1 MDNQPMTNKPIKKD
15 RQQTEQKILR
25 ALRHILLEQGFPAVG
40 INAIARQAGCD
51 KVLIY
56 RYFSGM
62 EGLLLE
68 FAETTELWWKV
79 DEIITE
85 TAEQIQQQPLQQFLQ
100 LLLNRHLEALQAR
113 PLTLEIMAWEMSA
126 QNSLTVALARTRAER
141 GMALVKTIRVHYQ
154 NPNIDIGGI
163 LGVFGAAINY
173 LIIRTRN
180 SAPQHMAE
188 EWWRLQHTIAQM
200 METHV

>member
-1 MDNQPMTNKPIKKD
+1 MTNKPIKKG
-15 RQQTEQKILR
+15 RLQTEQKILQ
-25 ALRHILLEQGFPAVG
+25 ALGQVLLEQGFPAVG
-40 INAIARQAGCD
+40 INAVARQAGCD

-56 RYFSGM
+56 RYFNGL
-62 EGLLLE
+62 EGLLQA
-68 FAETTELWWKV
+68 FAETTELWWEL

-85 TAEQIQQQPLQQFLQ
+85 TAEQISQQPLQQFLQ
-100 LLLNRHLEALQAR
+100 VLLKRHVEALQAR

-126 QNSLTVALARTRAER
+126 QNNLTVALARTRAER
-141 GMALVKTIRVHYQ
+141 GMALVKTIRAHYR

-180 SAPQHMAE
+180 SAPQHMTE

>member
-1 MDNQPMTNKPIKKD
+1 MTNKPLNKSRRK
-15 RQQTEQKILR
+15 TEQNILH
-25 ALRHILLEQGFPAVG
+25 ALGHLLLEQGFPAVG

-56 RYFSGM
+56 RYFNGLD
-62 EGLLLE
+62 GLLTA
-68 FAETTELWWKV
+68 FAETTELWWEV

-85 TAEQIQQQPLQQFLQ
+85 TAEQISQQPLQQYLQ
-100 LLLNRHLEALQAR
+100 VLLKRHLEALQAR

-126 QNSLTVALARTRAER
+126 QNNLTVALARTRAER
-141 GMALVKTIRVHYQ
+141 GMALVKTIRAHYH

-180 SAPQHMAE
+180 SAPRHMTE

>member
-1 MDNQPMTNKPIKKD
+1 MPLIKSRRK
-15 RQQTEQKILR
+15 TEQKILR
-25 ALRHILLEQGFPAVG
+25 ALRHLLLEQGFPAVG
-40 INAIARQAGCD
+40 INAVARQAGCD

-56 RYFSGM
+56 RYFSGL
-62 EGLLLE
+62 EGLLTA
-68 FAETTELWWKV
+68 FAEATELWWEV

-85 TAEQIQQQPLQQFLQ
+85 TAEQISQQPLQQYLQ
-100 LLLNRHLEALQAR
+100 VLLKRHLEALQAR
-113 PLTLEIMAWEMSA
+113 PLTLEIMAWEMSV
-126 QNSLTVALARTRAER
+126 QNNLTVALARTRAER
-141 GMALVKTIRVHYQ
+141 GMTLVKTIRAHYH

-180 SAPQHMAE
+180 SAPQHMTE

-200 METHV
+200 METRV